1 MFGPQYIIKNHVRS
15 SDKVYHSAALAYWPY
30 TYLYESS
37 ALYLRRLVSFLD
49 DWTEFEQRST
59 EGHVI
64 NTKTSRNSC
73 DWLVCSDSFNRRSM
87 TLPHRP
93 VVHAARHT
101 ASSPLVISGHCYR
114 SIPINFSLCR
124 AERERF
130 GCNTSQDPPSSGH
143 EWQSSEPY
151 RINGRFGS
159 HLRSEGSAWGETINC
174 ILLIGFN

>member
-73 DWLVCSDSFNRRSM
+73 D
-87 TLPHRP
+87 
-93 VVHAARHT
+93 
-101 ASSPLVISGHCYR
+101 
-114 SIPINFSLCR
+114 
-124 AERERF
+124 
-130 GCNTSQDPPSSGH
+130 
-143 EWQSSEPY
+143 
-151 RINGRFGS
+151 
-159 HLRSEGSAWGETINC
+159 
-174 ILLIGFN
+174 